1 MVSVKMTN
9 KVWEAAVRHKKILL
23 LFVILGCMFM
33 LTGCAYYNTSFDFDF
48 DGDYM
53 ADKYVDL
60 LIPIDESDER
70 YTDLND
76 VVLNGESS
84 DDLRNIP
91 KDSEIVTYSKD
102 GYRSMLM
109 HMKGARL
116 DTAFNGE
123 GSDGN
128 SGIINE
134 VYQRVYLPQEW
145 HQKNRDPHGEEA
157 FLEFCDKY
165 KKARAAVFD
174 SEGNILH
181 ISKKFSLSKLGYSYI
196 YELEYDIS
204 ADKIICTH
212 IESSEVFAFR
222 SLMSLISVIGTL
234 ILLILLIVHEFFNY
248 ITEKGSRGY
257 IIIAV
262 MICIPSALSILL
274 RMTSSIVCAPNLLKG
289 IMEIF
294 ISLLSLITISCIFNF
309 LILRYFIKSHKSEI
323 VKAAKYK
330 EQTP

>member
-1 MVSVKMTN
+1 MEEDV
-9 KVWEAAVRHKKILL
+9 AVRHKKILL

-33 LTGCAYYNTSFDFDF
+33 LSGCAYYNTSFEFDF

-70 YTDLND
+70 YADLND
-76 VVLNGESS
+76 IVLNGESS

-91 KDSEIVTYSKD
+91 KDSEIVAYSKD

-109 HMKGARL
+109 HMKGAEL
-116 DTAFNGE
+116 DTSFNGD

-128 SGIINE
+128 SGITSE
-134 VYQRVYLPQEW
+134 VYQHVYLPHEW
-145 HQKNRDPHGEEA
+145 YQKDGDPYGEEA

-181 ISKKFSLSKLGYSYI
+181 ISKKFSLSKLRYSYI
-196 YELEYDIS
+196 YKLEYDVPANKIS
-204 ADKIICTH
+204 CTH
-212 IESSEVFAFR
+212 IESTEVYACR
-222 SLMSLISVIGTL
+222 ALISLMSVIGT
-234 ILLILLIVHEFFNY
+234 IIFIILLIVHEFFHY

-262 MICIPSALSILL
+262 IFCIPSALSILL
-274 RMTSSIVCAPNLLKG
+274 LIISSIVCAPDLLRG
-289 IMEIF
+289 IVAFF
-294 ISLLSLITISCIFNF
+294 ISLLNPITISCVFNF

-323 VKAAKYK
+323 VKAEKYK
-330 EQTP
+330 NQSI

>member
-1 MVSVKMTN
+1 M
-9 KVWEAAVRHKKILL
+9 RRKKILL
-23 LFVILGCMFM
+23 LFLIFGCMFM
-33 LTGCAYYNTSFDFDF
+33 LTGCAYYHVGFQFDF

-76 VVLNGESS
+76 FAIK
-84 DDLRNIP
+84 RNIP
-91 KDSEIVTYSKD
+91 EDSEIVTYSKG

-109 HMKGARL
+109 HMNGARL
-116 DTAFNGE
+116 DTSFYDTSGKGE
-123 GSDGN
+123 GSDKY
-128 SGIINE
+128 SGIIGE
-134 VYQRVYLPQEW
+134 VYQSVDLPHEW
-145 HQKNRDPHGEEA
+145 YQKNNDPHGEEG

-165 KKARAAVFD
+165 RKARAAVFD

-181 ISKKFSLSKLGYSYI
+181 ISRKFSLSKLGYSYI

-212 IESSEVFAFR
+212 IESSKVFAFR
-222 SLMSLISVIGTL
+222 ALMSLISVIGTL
-234 ILLILLIVHEFFNY
+234 LLLIFLVIHEFFHY

-262 MICIPSALSILL
+262 MICIPSALSVLL
-274 RMTSSIVCAPNLLKG
+274 GMISGIICAPDLLKAIKG
-289 IMEIF
+289 FF
-294 ISLLSLITISCIFNF
+294 ISLLNPINISVVINF

-323 VKAAKYK
+323 VTAAKYK
-330 EQTP
+330 DQPD